1 MTLTELVTEINFAHK
16 GNNRAPAEGTDK
28 WDRTVS
34 IVNRKLREWARDPKV
49 GWNSLFEERNVGT
62 LSTSQTVELDED
74 VHKLSDWVYVR
85 DSDDQERRYTVVQPN
100 RRGQYRESNS
110 VYVSGNP
117 KVLNFID
124 SISVDDQMIGADIIA
139 PLYFLP
145 EELTAGTD
153 DIYIDSPE
161 WLIYATAA
169 ELARNDPAKDDQFSN
184 LVGMA
189 NEFYSQMVDN
199 NNVLP
204 YGQPMDIPVD
214 VQRTGI
220 SW

>member
-1 MTLTELVTEINFAHK
+1 
-16 GNNRAPAEGTDK
+16 
-28 WDRTVS
+28 VS